1 MFQAGNARLNEQM
14 DFYVRALTM
23 AEGNVRTYNLLQEMT
38 NDNVELFKKDNPE
51 YKKISLKNNEIIKVF
66 I

>member
-23 AEGNVRTYNLLQEMT
+23 AEGNVKTYNLLQEMT

>member
-1 MFQAGNARLNEQM
+1 MLQAGNARLNEQM

-51 YKKISLKNNEIIKVF
+51 YKKISLKKNEIIKVF